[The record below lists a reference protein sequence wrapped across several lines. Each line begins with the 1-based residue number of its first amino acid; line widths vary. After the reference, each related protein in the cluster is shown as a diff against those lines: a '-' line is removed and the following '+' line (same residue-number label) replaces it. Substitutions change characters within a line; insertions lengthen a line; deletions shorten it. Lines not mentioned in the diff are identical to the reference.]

1 MQMQKNE
8 DMTKDPMLG
17 DKSAPVHT
25 HTLPDGTVFTHRH
38 DEEGFYSSSEPTNP
52 GVETGHHEHSHHGH
66 SHGLTH
72 SHTQRRAVI
81 NRLSRATGH
90 LEAVRRMVENDRDC
104 TDVLIQLSAVQSAL
118 SNTAKIILKDHIEH
132 CMTDVITQGDRHAL
146 DDLNEAIEKFMR

>member
-1 MQMQKNE
+1 MQNNE
-8 DMTKDPMLG
+8 DTIKEHISGGEDCTM
-17 DKSAPVHT
+17 HT
-25 HTLPDGTVFTHRH
+25 HSFPDGTFVTHRH
-38 DEEGFYSSSEPTNP
+38 NEEDLTASYEPNFS
-52 GVETGHHEHSHHGH
+52 GEDQDHSHHEHSHGH
-66 SHGLTH
+66 TH

-132 CMTDVITQGDRHAL
+132 CMRDVITQGDRRAL

>member
-1 MQMQKNE
+1 MQNNE
-8 DMTKDPMLG
+8 DIMINQAAD
-17 DKSAPVHT
+17 SADIAVHT
-25 HTLPDGTVFTHRH
+25 HTLSDGTTFSHRH
-38 DEEGFYSSSEPTNP
+38 DEEGFYASAEP
-52 GVETGHHEHSHHGH
+52 GSADGALSDH
-66 SHGLTH
+66 TH

-132 CMTDVITQGDRHAL
+132 CMTDVITQGDKHAL